1 MQKIVITEKYMVSM
15 LNILIKKIINQNK
28 KVPVWA
34 VIIILLFSCNAS
46 ANIKS
51 ELPDSIKV
59 QLKSSS
65 NNERINAY
73 INAITFYNRTIP
85 QKALEYEE
93 ISLSEARKNKN
104 RKAEAELLFLLGISY
119 HAQSNYNKSLEY
131 YNKAYEI
138 NKEIKNNVGI
148 GECLN
153 RIGMIYNV
161 KGDFEVALDYCLRAV
176 KILENEKDNKALGHA
191 YNQLGILY
199 YILND
204 IPKAKDILFKSLE
217 FSESANEGRVMAVTH
232 EHLGVIFIKTEEF
245 DKALYHVKK
254 SLELREL
261 NNDRL
266 GIAGSY
272 ENLAIIYRNLKKY
285 DEALKYY
292 FMSLGIK
299 KEINNKRG
307 MASSYS
313 GIGVTYFKMGRIEEG
328 LDFIKR
334 AYELRKE
341 IGDKRGMVASLT
353 QLADNYSA
361 INDYENAF
369 TYHKLAKLYSDSL
382 LNEQKNKAVA
392 EFQEKFQREKREKEI
407 LQLQQENTIHRSILT
422 YLIIIIVLLA
432 VIAVVIFFAY
442 RSKRKTNALL
452 ISYNKEVTNQKEEL
466 IRLNTQLHELIATKD
481 KFFSII
487 AHDLRSPFQGFLGL
501 AQIIT
506 EQAGKITAEELSSLG
521 SNLYKTADNLFT
533 LLKNLLEWAQM
544 QRGVLNYEPALIVI
558 KDLIDVSVE
567 AVKRRIEQKDI
578 TVDTSGVK
586 PLSVYADSK
595 MVNSVLLNLI
605 SNSVKFTGMNGA
617 ITIKTD
623 EVDNMIQISVADT
636 GVGIAPDRLEKLFLV
651 GEKIGTKGT
660 EGELSTGLGLILCKE
675 FIDLHGGKIWVH
687 STVGKGSI
695 FYFTLPAVK
704 N

>member
-1 MQKIVITEKYMVSM
+1 MDSI
-15 LNILIKKIINQNK
+15 LNFHNKKIINQNK
-28 KVPVWA
+28 LIIIF
-34 VIIILLFSCNAS
+34 VIINIIFLSCNAL
-46 ANIKS
+46 ADVKLD
-51 ELPDSIKV
+51 LPDSIQG

-65 NNERINAY
+65 ISERVNAY

-85 QKALEYEE
+85 KKALEYEE
-93 ISLSEARKNKN
+93 ISIAEARKNKN

-119 HAQSNYNKSLEY
+119 HAQSNYNKALEY

-138 NKEIKNNVGI
+138 NKELKDNVGI

-161 KGDFEVALDYCLRAV
+161 KGDYEVALDYCLQAV
-176 KILENEKDNKALGHA
+176 KILEYEKDKKGLGHA
-191 YNQLGILY
+191 YNQLGIIY

-204 IPKAKDILFKSLE
+204 IPKAKDILYKSLE
-217 FSESANEGRVMAVTH
+217 FLEGANEGRVMAVTH

-266 GIAGSY
+266 GVAGSY

-341 IGDKRGMVASLT
+341 IGDRRGIVASLT
-353 QLADNYSA
+353 QLADNYSS
-361 INDYENAF
+361 INDYKNAF
-369 TYHKLAKLYSDSL
+369 LYHKLAKLYSDSL

-392 EFQEKFQREKREKEI
+392 EFQEKFQREKQEKEI

-432 VIAVVIFFAY
+432 VIAVVIFLAY

-452 ISYNKEVTNQKEEL
+452 INYNKEVTDQKEEL
-466 IRLNTQLHELIATKD
+466 LRLNTQLHELIATKD

-506 EQAGKITAEELSSLG
+506 EQAGNITAEELSSLG

-544 QRGVLNYEPALIVI
+544 QRGVLNFEPTSFILRELIE
-558 KDLIDVSVE
+558 DSVE
-567 AVKRRIEQKDI
+567 AMKWRIEQKNI
-578 TVDTSGVK
+578 TVDISAVQ
-586 PLSVYADSK
+586 PVNVYADSK
-595 MVNSVLLNLI
+595 MVNSILLNLL
-605 SNSVKFTGMNGA
+605 SNSVKFTGRQGIIKIATNQVDKTIQTS
-617 ITIKTD
+617 IT
-623 EVDNMIQISVADT
+623 DT
-636 GVGIAPDRLEKLFLV
+636 GVGIAAESVKKLFLV

-675 FIDLHGGKIWVH
+675 FIERHGGKIWVE
-687 STVGKGSI
+687 SVPGKGST
-695 FYFTLPAVK
+695 FYFTLPASK
-704 N
+704 D